1 MAYLSGRV
9 ACLLLS
15 FDRQSSICSSCC
27 WRQDQDPRWGPPPL
41 GYISLSEL
49 ENDQPHRDCSS
60 SPLRPGGHG
69 DSRISSDRGLAMV
82 QVPLRYPDDREHHW
96 RGTRKDRKS
105 T

>member
-41 GYISLSEL
+41 
-49 ENDQPHRDCSS
+49 
-60 SPLRPGGHG
+60 
-69 DSRISSDRGLAMV
+69 
-82 QVPLRYPDDREHHW
+82 
-96 RGTRKDRKS
+96 
-105 T
+105 